1 MLFSQHTA
9 RGIAPAIV
17 VSGVAAV
24 TLVGVGVWVLFSGDD
39 VPEVIPVSE
48 KTDSEDI
55 IGGEDDRADR
65 ASDLLLLGISEDD
78 AVDLYTRLGLDQ
90 DASPEEIREAC
101 ESLSVLYQNDPKS
114 LFLVKGACDILQD
127 ERKRLIYDKIL
138 LHQQGGRGGY
148 FGILGLSGDASA
160 GEVRSA
166 YELAAR
172 RFLSTLES
180 LGFSFDPSFFDPS
193 SREDATSPVIFITT
207 EKNPDGTLSVR
218 AFDNKPPGETTWRF
232 KIIGIN
238 EVCNEETMREGS
250 EEYIEGEEITLEN
263 PDTQKVCFVSEDSAG
278 NKTYADSRG
287 GDSLTESPSLTVFAT
302 FTVNPDGTLT
312 TPIGTFPINSDGTV
326 TTPFGTF
333 TVNSDGTLTIT
344 IGTFPVNSDGTVT
357 TPFGTFPVNSDG
369 TVTTPFGTFTVN
381 SNGTLTITIST
392 LPVNSDGAVTTPFG
406 TFPINSD
413 NTVTTTFGTFTVNS
427 DGTLTIT
434 IGTFP
439 INPDNTVTTT
449 FGTFPINSD
458 NTVTTSFGTFSVNSD
473 GIVTAPISTFTVNP
487 NGSVTVPIGTF
498 SFNPT
503 GTVNTPFGTFTISP
517 DGTSVASIATFTI
530 NPDET
535 LTTSI
540 GTFPI
545 NSDGI
550 VVTPF
555 GSLTVNVDGTVTA
568 PISTFPIN
576 SDGVVRTPFGII
588 IISPDNVITTSF
600 GIFSIDINGA
610 ASTPFGDFVVNVNG
624 TVTTPSVTLSAFTV
638 SPYRA
643 LVAPAVP
650 FVAPQGLINSLA
662 VIINPLIQFG
672 WETEAYS
679 LLIDD
684 RRRQEY
690 IDILIETERFRGA
703 DPDTGDPS
711 DDDTV
716 FEEETPEEETDTDT
730 ELSIGGEGN
739 RDFESGEDV
748 ADEGPPASRPGAPSL
763 REVARQRT
771 YVTLGWSVPPS
782 NGSPIS
788 GYEAHRYVGGAC
800 DGDYVEYPSFSG
812 DDTEGIASG
821 LAGDTLYSFRVL
833 ARNSVGEGPASN
845 CVTVRTDADNPFT
858 AEREL
863 RKDILF
869 DPEDPFVSEG
879 ECGVDPLVPSIK
891 SEETTKDSI
900 TVSVDRDSIC
910 HGIDGGEIL
919 RFIVHRYTGTD
930 CEGDHTDFSQNV
942 FDLSQDLLDF
952 RISGLEPSTQYSFKV
967 SFDVSDGV
975 TRTKKGLGCVG
986 EGTLSRDGSIDFF
999 VGNFTVN
1006 EDQYLAETRK
1016 KGFSLGSFLKGALG
1030 VLGVFAGS
1038 YVSCKAPDVITA
1050 IGNTEF
1056 AKDVK
1061 GKVGSTLNNILGRDP
1076 PTKEGEGLKPDPE
1089 KQDPRRTVDIVQNV
1103 KECTFDVVVAEVAK
1117 DMLVKIAQDYSNYA
1131 LSGFNGEHPFFVNKK
1146 QYFESIVDDA
1156 VGKIIDREGLG
1167 FLCDTDGF
1175 SIDISRQLNL
1185 KYRNIGRDPPR
1196 CTGSEALDNVQ
1207 KAWKQVKDF
1216 RDAPL
1221 DVLSKTELLSLNFSE
1236 EQEFRLPDQA
1246 SKIAVDLETAREM
1259 GELLAYDAA
1268 GFTSDFSVAS
1278 EILWGD
1284 IGFHGTVSEQGDEEG
1299 STLIFPVDPDGKV
1312 RTLKVALTVNPNGSV
1327 TLEDGTELNVGPDG
1341 SVTGPNGTFTVDP
1354 GKWQVYLFRNEN
1366 RGHHVFYRRDTEN
1379 MQTAALTINEIKGLL
1394 NGWSEDDDIHS
1405 VIAEKPIVAGE
1416 RNGIRYATLARLH
1429 LKTSKEDRFGVA
1441 GLDEFL
1447 LFLKQR
1453 DGPEDFGCRGVTN
1466 CVENFS
1472 WNPWCVT
1479 LATDSVVTEGKLV
1492 EGGLNVWEYRA
1503 VRDSG
1508 SHANISLERD
1518 LFWMDDV
1525 KHEARE
1531 KVCRRKPVDGINDAR
1546 LQVLIQLRPPS
1557 VRISPRGQRDQYRF
1571 AKAGNKAF
1579 FDLSGG
1585 FGPVPGAVGS
1595 GAASVAGALK
1605 AGYDGIKKDAEK
1617 TTYDDVENNAGAKI
1631 EKAEEQAQLVAG
1643 TRIVG
1648 SEPEATTPHRKC
1660 KPEERENPSNKEEV
1674 CYILTADS
1682 RDVTA
1687 QIQRNNDR
1695 ILDNANHVDE
1705 FGELFHT
1712 IFKNTIKGL
1721 ALWVSKKDKFESMVG
1736 VHERS
1741 REDIAKSSYFKSVA
1755 DINTWRE
1762 NFFSP
1767 ENAFVQKKGVLSPY
1781 YQLARAQI
1789 AFRDTIL
1796 AFNFM
1801 GKNLS
1806 GEEISEY
1813 APFSWVGTNKNSRV
1827 AADLGRFNLMGFI
1840 DKVRAPADDP
1850 EPSKSNKDALA
1861 EAIKNHEESVA
1872 IRQIGTDESGI
1883 LYGHIRFVHPDNVYL
1898 SDVRS
1903 AIHAYESAYTDT
1915 VRAHIDTAVTAQ
1927 GKDTLQPKEYANV
1940 LFEECSRHV
1949 EKREVD
1955 EICKREGNNFIPV
1968 GNLIQ
1973 QIVFRILESSE
1984 APILMEKKRVADS
1997 GIRAKLNTYFKDDC
2011 AIKTVGNKFDE
2022 VTVDGNP
2029 YYVLKC
2035 SIRKYREY
2043 IEEFIRDEMAS
2054 VENLIR
2060 FMYSRP
2066 RGKPNFMFKFP
2077 VTLDEFKAVGFPA
2090 NREREIE
2097 MRAKIQDI
2105 GDIFAYTTP
2114 KPYTDINFYYL
2125 RLSGLRAGSR
2135 SGGDS
2140 ENVSPVQ
2147 AYNNWLTDKV
2157 DAQYYHNVD
2166 ALYKS
2171 LQGESGDDESG
2182 DDESGDDESGDDES
2196 GDGGSGE

>member
-17 VSGVAAV
+17 VSGVAAA

-48 KTDSEDI
+48 KTDSDEI

-65 ASDLLLLGISEDD
+65 AGDLLLLGISEDD

-138 LHQQGGRGGY
+138 LHQRGGRGGY

-180 LGFSFDPSFFDPS
+180 LGFSSDPSFFDPS
-193 SREDATSPVIFITT
+193 SREDTTSTAIFITT

-232 KIIGIN
+232 KIIGID

-250 EEYIEGEEITLEN
+250 EEYIEGEEIILEN
-263 PDTQKVCFVSEDSAG
+263 PDEQKVCFVSEDSAG

-287 GDSLTESPSLTVFAT
+287 GDSLTESPLLTVFAT
-302 FTVNPDGTLT
+302 FTVNSNGTLT
-312 TPIGTFPINSDGTV
+312 TPIGTFPVNSDGTVTTPFGTFTVNSNGTLTITIGTFPINSDGTV

-333 TVNSDGTLTIT
+333 PI
-344 IGTFPVNSDGTVT
+344 
-357 TPFGTFPVNSDG
+357 NSDG

-392 LPVNSDGAVTTPFG
+392 LPVNSDGAITTPFG

-413 NTVTTTFGTFTVNS
+413 NTVTTPFGTFTVNS
-427 DGTLTIT
+427 NGTLTIT

-439 INPDNTVTTT
+439 VNSDNTVTTP

-458 NTVTTSFGTFSVNSD
+458 GTVTTTFGTFSVNSD
-473 GIVTAPISTFTVNP
+473 GIVTAPISTFTVNS
-487 NGSVTVPIGTF
+487 NGSVTFPIGTF
-498 SFNPT
+498 AFNPAGIVT
-503 GTVNTPFGTFTISP
+503 TPFGTFTVSP
-517 DGTSVASIATFTI
+517 DGTSIASIATFTI
-530 NPDET
+530 NPDGT

-555 GSLTVNVDGTVTA
+555 GSLTVNVDGTVTV

-588 IISPDNVITTSF
+588 IVSPDNVITTSF

-610 ASTPFGDFVVNVNG
+610 ASTPFGDFVVNIND

-650 FVAPQGLINSLA
+650 FVPPQGLINSLA

-672 WETEAYS
+672 WETEAYN

-690 IDILIETERFRGA
+690 IDLLIETERFRGA
-703 DPDTGDPS
+703 DSDTDDPS

-716 FEEETPEEETDTDT
+716 FEEEEPEEETDTDT

-788 GYEAHRYVGGAC
+788 GYEVHRYVGDAC
-800 DGDYVEYPSFSG
+800 EGDYVEYPSFSG

-821 LAGDTLYSFRVL
+821 LEGDTLYSFHVL
-833 ARNSVGEGPASN
+833 ARNRVGDGPVSN
-845 CVTVRTDADNPFT
+845 CVTIRTDADNPFT

-863 RKDILF
+863 PKI
-869 DPEDPFVSEG
+869 PFGTPVRIVAEG
-879 ECGVDPLVPSIK
+879 ECGVDPLTPRIK
-891 SEETTKDSI
+891 RAETTKDSI
-900 TVSVDRDSIC
+900 TVSVDRHSIC

-919 RFIVHRYTGTD
+919 RFIVHRYTGVD
-930 CEGDHTDFSQNV
+930 CKGDHTDFPQNV
-942 FDLSQDLLDF
+942 FDLSQDFLDF

-967 SFDVSDGV
+967 SFDVTDGV
-975 TRTKKGLGCVG
+975 TRTKKGLGCIG

-1038 YVSCKAPDVITA
+1038 YVSCKAPDVIA
-1050 IGNTEF
+1050 AVGNTEF

-1061 GKVGSTLNNILGRDP
+1061 GKVGSTLNNILGKDP
-1076 PTKEGEGLKPDPE
+1076 PTEGEEALKPDPE
-1089 KQDPRRTVDIVQNV
+1089 KQDPRRVVDIVQNV

-1131 LSGFNGEHPFFVNKK
+1131 LSGFDGEHPFFVNKK

-1167 FLCDTDGF
+1167 FLCDTNGF
-1175 SIDISRQLNL
+1175 SVDISRQLNL

-1216 RDAPL
+1216 TDAPL

-1246 SKIAVDLETAREM
+1246 SKIAVNLVGARRI
-1259 GELLAYDAA
+1259 GRLLALNAA
-1268 GFTSDFSVAS
+1268 GKAGGEGTVSKISWSDIKF
-1278 EILWGD
+1278 L
-1284 IGFHGTVSEQGDEEG
+1284 GTVSEQEKNSILHDHPVNPDGTAETSNG
-1299 STLIFPVDPDGKV
+1299 TLI
-1312 RTLKVALTVNPNGSV
+1312 TVNPNGSV
-1327 TLEDGTELNVGPDG
+1327 TKDGITYNTGPDG
-1341 SVTGPNGTFTVDP
+1341 SVTVNNTTFKVNP
-1354 GKWQVYLFRNEN
+1354 GNWQVYLFRNED
-1366 RGHHVFYRRDTEN
+1366 RGHHAFFSGNTEN
-1379 MQTAALTINEIKGLL
+1379 MQTSALTINDIKGLL
-1394 NGWSEDDDIHS
+1394 NGWSVDDDIHS
-1405 VIAEKPIVAGE
+1405 VIAEKPIVTGE
-1416 RNGIRYATLARLH
+1416 ENGIRYTTLARLH
-1429 LKTSKEDRFGVA
+1429 LKTSKNDNFNVENLDGFLS
-1441 GLDEFL
+1441 GLPNNL
-1447 LFLKQR
+1447 QIY
-1453 DGPEDFGCRGVTN
+1453 GCVGEN

-1479 LATDSVVTEGKLV
+1479 LATGSVVTEGKLV
-1492 EGGLNVWEYRA
+1492 DGGLDVWEYRT

-1518 LFWMDDV
+1518 LFWVGDV
-1525 KHEARE
+1525 EQEARE
-1531 KVCRRKPVDGINDAR
+1531 KICRRKPVGDINNAR
-1546 LQVLIQLRPPS
+1546 LQVLMQLKPPS

-1571 AKAGNKAF
+1571 AKAGDKAF
-1579 FDLSGG
+1579 FDLSGDG
-1585 FGPVPGAVGS
+1585 IPFSGAVA
-1595 GAASVAGALK
+1595 GAAKSVAGAIS
-1605 AGYDGIKKDAEK
+1605 AGNDKTAEEAKKKTLNNVQEKVGDGARE
-1617 TTYDDVENNAGAKI
+1617 
-1631 EKAEEQAQLVAG
+1631 AEEQAQTLVG
-1643 TRIVG
+1643 TRVTG
-1648 SEPEATTPHRKC
+1648 SDPATVNPYRECTDDERGNLGKDEP
-1660 KPEERENPSNKEEV
+1660 
-1674 CYILTADS
+1674 CYIITADS
-1682 RDVTA
+1682 EEVTE
-1687 QIQRNNDR
+1687 QLQRNNDR

-1741 REDIAKSSYFKSVA
+1741 REDIAKSSYFEGVA
-1755 DINTWRE
+1755 ELNAWKE

-1767 ENAFVQKKGVLSPY
+1767 ENAFLQKKGVLSPY

-2011 AIKTVGNKFDE
+2011 AIKTVGGKFHE
-2022 VTVDGNP
+2022 VLVDGNP
-2029 YYVLKC
+2029 YYELKC

-2043 IEEFIRDEMAS
+2043 IEEFIRDEIAS

-2066 RGKPNFMFKFP
+2066 INKPNFMFKFP
-2077 VTLDEFKAVGFPA
+2077 VTLNEFEADGFPKG
-2090 NREREIE
+2090 RENETRT
-2097 MRAKIQDI
+2097 KIRDI
-2105 GDIFAYTTP
+2105 RNIFAYTTP
-2114 KPYTDINFYYL
+2114 EPYTDINFYYL
-2125 RLSGLRAGSR
+2125 QLSELRAGSR
-2135 SGGDS
+2135 SG
-2140 ENVSPVQ
+2140 ESPVQ
-2147 AYNNWLTDKV
+2147 EYNNWLTDKV
-2157 DAQYYHNVD
+2157 NAQYHHNVD
-2166 ALYKS
+2166 TLYKS
-2171 LQGESGDDESG
+2171 L
-2182 DDESGDDESGDDES
+2182 
-2196 GDGGSGE
+2196 